1 MMGEC
6 NKPGDQLDS
15 PKWPNIIE
23 KFKKKKKSLSYYL
36 SWPRWS
42 FTHYFVFDILGRCST
57 M

>member
-23 KFKKKKKSLSYYL
+23 KFKKKKLLSFYL

>member
-23 KFKKKKKSLSYYL
+23 KLKKKKKKLTVLLLVLASLVIYSSL
-36 SWPRWS
+36 C
-42 FTHYFVFDILGRCST
+42 I
-57 M
+57 